1 MADIKIPGDFADYV
15 TAIKESGSYALSK
28 ETIDQLEVRNGE
40 VIGPEAAV
48 NKARAVFCDIITEI
62 KRKNG

>member
-1 MADIKIPGDFADYV
+1 MADIQIPGDFADYV
-15 TAIKESGSYALSK
+15 TAIKSGGSYALSQ

-48 NKARAVFCDIITEI
+48 NKARVAFCDIVAEI